1 MFFLAPSLLLAS
13 AVVVQAPAPLDRA
26 AIVQALET
34 ETCVPV
40 ESPAVRVCRADY
52 SWDGRALEALSFQPA
67 TGERLPGI
75 LLVPGFQR
83 TARDLIG
90 LGVQLAGEG
99 FVGLAVTQPGFGR
112 SEGPADYVG
121 PRTVRALEEGLD
133 RLKKDARVDA
143 SRIGLYGFSRGG
155 MAAALIAVRRDDLK
169 AAVFGAGIY
178 DFQRAHDEVP
188 IEAIR
193 KNMEIET
200 GMTREAVEVRSAVL
214 RMDALRCPVLILHG
228 DADRN
233 VPVSQALLLQERLKA
248 LGKDFEIRIFP
259 GRDHGIGPEV
269 ATETVAFFKKR
280 LGIPRK

>member
-1 MFFLAPSLLLAS
+1 MFLLAPSLLLA
-13 AVVVQAPAPLDRA
+13 PALAIQTPPLDRA
-26 AIVQALET
+26 AIVRSLET
-34 ETCVPV
+34 EACVSMD
-40 ESPAVRVCRADY
+40 SPAVQVCRADY
-52 SWDGRALEALSFQPA
+52 SSDGRALEALSFQPA
-67 TGERLPGI
+67 KGERRPGI
-75 LLVPGFQR
+75 LLIPGFQR

-99 FVGLAVTQPGFGR
+99 FAGLAVTQPGFGR

-143 SRIGLYGFSRGG
+143 SHIGLYGFSRGG

-169 AAVFGAGIY
+169 AAVLGAGIY

-200 GMTREAVEVRSAVL
+200 GMTREAVEVRSAIL
-214 RMDALRCPVLILHG
+214 RMDKLRCPVLILHG

-233 VPVSQALLLQERLKA
+233 VPVSQALLLQDRLKA

-259 GRDHGIGPEV
+259 GREHGIGPEV

-280 LGIPRK
+280 LGAP